1 MKKVRANQTV
11 MKIGTTITYIVIGNE
26 YELYTEF
33 ITEKMFSGTCYVVL
47 AEDGHIHGLDS
58 DYFDEI

>member
-1 MKKVRANQTV
+1 MKT
-11 MKIGTTITYIVIGNE
+11 GTTITYIVLGKV

-47 AEDGHIHGLDS
+47 AEDRHIHGLDS